1 MNIDV
6 NEHYDKIYRY
16 CYFKLKNEQQAED
29 VTQEAFLRFFESSH
43 YKDAGRPLAYL
54 YTIAR
59 NLCVDEFRKI
69 QTEELQ
75 EEVGQSGFE
84 DSVIERENV
93 RQALK
98 GLTKE
103 EEELLMLRYVNEL
116 PFSDLCR
123 MYDKS
128 RFALYRELKGIT
140 KKLERGL
147 SDGT

>member
-1 MNIDV
+1 MKIDV

-84 DSVIERENV
+84 DSVIERENL

>member
-16 CYFKLKNEQQAED
+16 CYFKLKNGQQAED

-84 DSVIERENV
+84 DSVIERENL

-147 SDGT
+147 SDGA

>member
-84 DSVIERENV
+84 DSVIERENL

>member
-1 MNIDV
+1 M
-6 NEHYDKIYRY
+6 
-16 CYFKLKNEQQAED
+16 
-29 VTQEAFLRFFESSH
+29 
-43 YKDAGRPLAYL
+43 
-54 YTIAR
+54 
-59 NLCVDEFRKI
+59 DEFRKI

-84 DSVIERENV
+84 DSIIERENL

>member
-59 NLCVDEFRKI
+59 NLCTDEFRKVK
-69 QTEELQ
+69 TEELKD
-75 EEVGQSGFE
+75 EVEQSGFE
-84 DSVIERENV
+84 NSVIERENL

>member
-6 NEHYDKIYRY
+6 NEHYDKIFRY
-16 CYFKLKNEQQAED
+16 CYFKLKNVQQAED

-43 YKDAGRPLAYL
+43 YKDVGRPLAYL

-75 EEVGQSGFE
+75 EEVVQSGFE
-84 DSVIERENV
+84 DSVIEREIL

>member
-29 VTQEAFLRFFESSH
+29 VTQEAFLRFLESSR
-43 YKDAGRPLAYL
+43 YKDVGRPLAYL

-59 NLCVDEFRKI
+59 NLCTDEFRRVK
-69 QTEELQ
+69 TEELK
-75 EEVGQSGFE
+75 EEVEQSGFE
-84 DSVIERENV
+84 DSVIERENL

-128 RFALYRELKGIT
+128 RFALYRELTGIT
-140 KKLERGL
+140 KKLERRL
-147 SDGT
+147 SDGS